1 MKVYF
6 SVSYLPLS
14 EWQSA
19 SAHMYRFTFSK
30 PRLFFFFLYWSWP
43 PVFGASSGA
52 RVSDDVLACSASKDI
67 WNNSLT
73 CNDAIGQRPVLRYSR
88 QLGPQPRIIEQSSP
102 LNGVGKFV
110 KEKFSPPVGIEPVHF
125 CIEVE
130 RYTNWATAPNYRSI
144 Q

>member
-1 MKVYF
+1 MWHITIFVT
-6 SVSYLPLS
+6 
-14 EWQSA
+14 
-19 SAHMYRFTFSK
+19 FTSSTRIFNI
-30 PRLFFFFLYWSWP
+30 FFFFFFVLVLASI
-43 PVFGASSGA
+43 FGASSGA
-52 RVSDDVLACSASKDI
+52 RVSDAVLACSASKDI

-73 CNDAIGQRPVLRYSR
+73 WNDAIGQRPVLRYSR

-130 RYTNWATAPNYRSI
+130 RSTNWATPPIRFVLFI
-144 Q
+144 C